1 MSVLVLLIFVSLAVA
16 TTFLMGFIWAVRS
29 GQYEDTSTPSMRIL
43 MEDSGRPGGA
53 PAEFGVGVPGT
64 VADVPAVSADPVGNF
79 ESVKSNTRAV
89 SPSLAGSNSPA

>member
-16 TTFLMGFIWAVRS
+16 TTFLIGFIWAVRS

-43 MEDSGRPGGA
+43 MEDSGRAGVP
-53 PAEFGVGVPGT
+53 PAESRVGVAGT
-64 VADVPAVSADPVGNF
+64 VADAPAVSADAVGNF
-79 ESVKSNTRAV
+79 ELVKTNPCAV